1 VIFNICPACR
11 HVNPADAT
19 RCDACGVELRDED
32 DTVPGALR
40 MEPRAPSPG
49 ALWLDDLMPPAPPQ
63 DPPEPEEPP
72 LELTLRE
79 VEMPPAPPDS
89 RFGRLLASEP
99 AIEPVTSIREDGLVV
114 SDPESINPAGAAI
127 EVISGIRTLLDDDP
141 ASRAAAKAAR
151 RAAVRR
157 ARLGQSAT
165 ALDAPQAVAEVLV
178 LDPDDGARALLCT
191 LLGAFGFRVHSAVAL
206 DQAAA
211 LSGARPF
218 AAVFVDIV
226 LDGSDGGA
234 GVDLCKQVKLA
245 STSGGE
251 PPVLV
256 LVSTQLRPVERVRAK
271 LAGCD
276 GMLVKPVTRG
286 DVART
291 LEACGL
297 SLPADA
303 RRA

>member
-1 VIFNICPACR
+1 VIFNLCPACR
-11 HVNPADAT
+11 HVNPADEA
-19 RCDACGVELRDED
+19 RCDACGVELSHEE
-32 DTVPGALR
+32 DTVPAALR

-49 ALWLDDLMPPAPPQ
+49 ALWLEDLALPTPPQ
-63 DPPEPEEPP
+63 DPLEPEEPP

-99 AIEPVTSIREDGLVV
+99 ASECVVSPREDGLVV
-114 SDPESINPAGAAI
+114 SDPESTYPAGAEI
-127 EVISGIRTLLDDDP
+127 EVSSGVRALLDDDP

-157 ARLGQSAT
+157 ARLGPST
-165 ALDAPQAVAEVLV
+165 IAPGAHQTVPEVLV

-191 LLGAFGFRVHSAVAL
+191 LLGAFGFRVHSAVDL
-206 DQAAA
+206 DQAAT
-211 LSGARPF
+211 LSIARPF

-234 GVDLCKQVKLA
+234 GVDLCKQVKQTGTPG
-245 STSGGE
+245 SE

-276 GMLVKPVTRG
+276 GMLLKPVTRG

-291 LEACGL
+291 LEDCGL